1 MYSKKVGVCLQ
12 GTPPPRAPPP
22 PPPSHPNSPAAKF
35 ASQGEAHMRTDTQI
49 KFIYYPL
56 FSVCKTSLNTKLCI
70 KI

>member
-12 GTPPPRAPPP
+12 GTPPP
-22 PPPSHPNSPAAKF
+22 PSHPNYPAAKF

>member
-1 MYSKKVGVCLQ
+1 MYSKKVGGCLQ
-12 GTPPPRAPPP
+12 GTP